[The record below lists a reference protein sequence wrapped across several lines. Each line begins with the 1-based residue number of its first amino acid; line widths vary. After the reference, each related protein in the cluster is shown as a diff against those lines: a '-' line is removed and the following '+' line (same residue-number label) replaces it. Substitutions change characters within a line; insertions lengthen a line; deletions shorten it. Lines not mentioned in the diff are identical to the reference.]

1 MAFRLE
7 AKIIFIVRI
16 LGFMLFTSCLVQASA
31 VAGDENLPYKPG
43 RIFRDCPECPEM
55 VVVPPGKFLMG
66 LSDEE
71 ADRDRKQ
78 QSLLFRILL
87 GRKSE
92 VQPQH
97 SVDISYTF
105 AISKFLT
112 TRADFEIFVNE
123 TGFVSKDPCVIRV
136 GSRYIASD
144 TADWRQPGFDQ
155 SSRDPVIC
163 VSWSDAN
170 AYIAWLNKKS
180 QSAGKEGQTAL
191 YRLPTEAEWEYA
203 ARAGTTTTRYW
214 GNAIGKDLAVC
225 AHCGSPWDN
234 QQPAPV
240 GLYGHN
246 QFGLYDMLG
255 NVWEWT
261 EDCWNS
267 NYAGAP
273 TDGSAW
279 LEGNCSQRV
288 MRGGSW
294 LSDPEASSS
303 TNRSKDNAEQ
313 GSTSTGFRV
322 ARTLIYTKR
331 E

>member
-1 MAFRLE
+1 
-7 AKIIFIVRI
+7 
-16 LGFMLFTSCLVQASA
+16 
-31 VAGDENLPYKPG
+31 
-43 RIFRDCPECPEM
+43 M

-78 QSLLFRILL
+78 QSFVYRILL

-97 SVDISYTF
+97 SVNISSSF
-105 AISKFLT
+105 GISKFPIT
-112 TRADFEIFVNE
+112 KAEFQAFANE
-123 TGFVSKDPCVIRV
+123 TGFVPRDPCVIRV
-136 GSRYIASD
+136 GSKYIASD
-144 TADWRQPGFDQ
+144 TANWRQPGFDQ
-155 SSRDPVIC
+155 SNRDPVVC
-163 VSWSDAN
+163 ASWSDAN

-180 QSAGKEGQTAL
+180 QSSGREGQAAL

-214 GNAIGKDLAVC
+214 GDAIGKDLAVC

-234 QQPAPV
+234 QQPAQV

-255 NVWEWT
+255 NVWQWT
-261 EDCWNS
+261 QDCWNRG
-267 NYAGAP
+267 YAGAP
-273 TDGSAW
+273 ADGSAW
-279 LEGNCSQRV
+279 LEGDCGQRV

-294 LSDPEASSS
+294 LSDPEALSS

-322 ARTLIYTKR
+322 ARTLIYTKK